1 MSAVQSKNI
10 GKLCAELGFG
20 PEFPGRESKPL
31 TDSIKEFRIKF
42 SDLGNAQPPLFQ
54 SNSPEA
60 QNFAL
65 VFCEEDNRATSL
77 WPSSTTA
84 SWPSWEKDR
93 SKYVNIHPH

>member
-1 MSAVQSKNI
+1 MAKVQSKNI

-20 PEFPGRESKPL
+20 PEFPGRESKSL

-42 SDLGNAQPPLFQ
+42 SDLGNPQPPIFS

-60 QNFAL
+60 QDFAL
-65 VFCEEDNRATSL
+65 AYCEEDSRARSL
-77 WPSSTTA
+77 WPSITTA

-93 SKYVNIHPH
+93 SE